1 MVSQLVVRT
10 AGRLVQ
16 QKERVL
22 AGPWVVSMVDLL
34 EFELESLLAVPKGS
48 LLAVMMEQLMVENLG
63 TMMVGKL
70 VV

>member
-1 MVSQLVVRT
+1 
-10 AGRLVQ
+10 
-16 QKERVL
+16 
-22 AGPWVVSMVDLL
+22 MVDLL